1 MTAPGK
7 HGAPHGAPVPPA
19 GLAGFPEFFCARRTT
34 NKESPAKAGLD
45 SAKFDAKPLS
55 DRCCRFA
62 IDVASLRLSVASGP
76 QMEMKCKA
84 SGFGLQP
91 SASEDG
97 CRVTVSC

>member
-55 DRCCRFA
+55 D
-62 IDVASLRLSVASGP
+62 
-76 QMEMKCKA
+76 
-84 SGFGLQP
+84 
-91 SASEDG
+91 
-97 CRVTVSC
+97 